1 MRISDWSSDVCSSD
15 LRCGLAV
22 AGRLGSGRA
31 AAGAAVAGLLLVVL
45 ALAAQ
50 IEAEA
55 AGIRLHAG
63 LLQSPFEPARVTL
76 QEIERLRA
84 LRRDDGA
91 QCAVAG
97 ILQLHLDAAERGRV
111 QFDADLVLA
120 GGLGARSEEHTSELQ
135 SLMRISYAVFCLKK

>member
-1 MRISDWSSDVCSSD
+1 MFFFLMI
-15 LRCGLAV
+15 LRPPRSTRTDTLFPYTTLF
-22 AGRLGSGRA
+22 RS
-31 AAGAAVAGLLLVVL
+31 
-45 ALAAQ
+45 
-50 IEAEA
+50 AEA

-97 ILQLHLDAAERGRV
+97 ILQLHLDAAELGRV

-120 GGLGARSEEHTSELQ
+120 GDLGALDLDRKSTRLNSSH
-135 SLMRISYAVFCLKK
+135 